1 MNFEQVMLRSKQ
13 VDPKSIAYILN
24 MYQPLL
30 LKYSV
35 IDDRLDEDLYQEQ
48 CITLIRAIKL
58 FRI

>member
-1 MNFEQVMLRSKQ
+1 MNFEQLLLRAKQ
-13 VDPKSIAYILN
+13 GDPKSIDDILN